1 MEDNDRGITPE
12 LITDILNNIKLLRN
26 ITDSS
31 KDTLITLYIKAVCTN
46 ILIKTNRRMFV
57 PDLKYVVMDLV
68 MDMYDSLIDDKEL
81 GSIKSM
87 SEYDRTVTFGMEEH
101 LKYKLDLI
109 AKKQLE
115 DNEKLINRYKL
126 LYRT

>member
-1 MEDNDRGITPE
+1 MENNDRGITPE
-12 LITDILNNIKLLRN
+12 LITDILNNIKLLRG

-31 KDTLITLYIKAVCTN
+31 KDALITLYIKAVCTN

-68 MDMYDSLIDDKEL
+68 MDVYDSLINNQEL

-87 SEYDRTVTFGMEEH
+87 SEYDRTVTFGIEEH

-109 AKKQLE
+109 AKKQLD

>member
-1 MEDNDRGITPE
+1 MEDNDRGITPD
-12 LITDILNNIKLLRN
+12 LITDILTNIKLLLG
-26 ITDSS
+26 IQDSS
-31 KDTLITLYIKAVCTN
+31 KDSLIILYIKAVCTN
-46 ILIKTNRRMFV
+46 ILIKTNRRMFI

-68 MDMYDSLIDDKEL
+68 MDKYDSLIDNEEL

-87 SEYDRTVTFGMEEH
+87 SEYDRTVTFGIEEH

-115 DNEKLINRYKL
+115 ENERLINRYKL
-126 LYRT
+126 LYRS